1 MTGDVR
7 FAWEAIT
14 LAIEEVEAHGDY
26 TTILGYLKEA
36 EAVLDALFLKED
48 AR

>member
-1 MTGDVR
+1 MNADIR

-26 TTILGYLKEA
+26 TTILGYLKDA
-36 EAVLDALFLKED
+36 EAALDPLFLKED